1 MHITGEQESSPQYQ
15 AISAKINE
23 YRFRITEIEQIL
35 MSQGYPIDN
44 ADSSDD
50 DDNGKEGPYP
60 ENMFPEMPPGTVVT
74 VPDAPSAAQHQPD
87 LNRVRAEPSS
97 GSLYVKPTIITKPAG
112 SDEKI
117 IGMYN
122 LKLPSEMA
130 GSEAW
135 QIATEI
141 VARGKTK
148 ERMGEILDAFELY
161 KCSMLY
167 YMRALNS
174 DDVLTRD
181 MKRVC
186 REQMKEYLTKAEK
199 LKKKLAES
207 GIDPN
212 EGLDGADPYQ
222 QSLAAY
228 YGNTSEGLCCI
239 CGLPLDKFICVLNRQ
254 WHPRCFVNTV
264 KCAFC
269 GKPFSLIDF
278 RYVVDK
284 ETGLLYHIDC
294 RDYTTG
300 LVQQERREGKPG
312 VYLFYQ
318 VTMIGK
324 RMFMAGEPINIQFD
338 VINDEF
344 KIYLY
349 VFVCIFLS
357 LFVCICVFVCV
368 FV

>member
-1 MHITGEQESSPQYQ
+1 
-15 AISAKINE
+15 
-23 YRFRITEIEQIL
+23 
-35 MSQGYPIDN
+35 
-44 ADSSDD
+44 
-50 DDNGKEGPYP
+50 
-60 ENMFPEMPPGTVVT
+60 MFPEIPPGTVVT
-74 VPDAPSAAQHQPD
+74 VPDAPSAAQHQPE
-87 LNRVRAEPSS
+87 LNKVHSVPSS
-97 GSLYVKPTIITKPAG
+97 GSLYVKPTVITKPAG
-112 SDEKI
+112 SDEKV

-122 LKLPSEMA
+122 LKLPSEMP

-135 QIATEI
+135 QTATEL

-148 ERMGEILDAFELY
+148 ERMGEILDSFELY

-186 REQMKEYLTKAEK
+186 REQMKEYLTKAEN
-199 LKKKLAES
+199 LKKKLVES

-212 EGLDGADPYQ
+212 DGLDGNAGADPYQ
-222 QSLAAY
+222 QTLAAY

-284 ETGLLYHIDC
+284 ETGMLYHVDC

-318 VTMIGK
+318 VSIIGK
-324 RMFMAGEPINIQFD
+324 RMFMAGEPIHIQFD
-338 VINDEF
+338 VI
-344 KIYLY
+344 II
-349 VFVCIFLS
+349 IFLFVS
-357 LFVCICVFVCV
+357 IILFCFIFY
-368 FV
+368 FSD